1 VIETR
6 PIEPF
11 GVQIEGDLLG
21 TPAPADAAALR
32 GLLAAHG
39 LLVARGLSLSA
50 DEQARLTAVF
60 GRLEREPN
68 GAPLQMHVSNRRP
81 DSSAPDGE
89 LRFHSDYAY
98 HPQPVSVISLYGL
111 ELAPDVTP
119 TLFASAA
126 ASRLPASLRSR
137 LAGLDSE
144 TALFVDPSRPA
155 RERAPDAALEAAWSP
170 LPVRTR
176 HRALARTRL
185 GADFVQLCWQH
196 ADRFADLDPDASD
209 ALQSAIFA
217 VLYADGAIYTHAWQP
232 QDLVIWDNLA
242 VQHAR
247 PVPNAAARTLRRFHC
262 WEVDDT
268 PRYVATGRRLG
279 SMPAR

>member
-1 VIETR
+1 VIESQ

-11 GVQIEGDLLG
+11 GVRVEGDLRG
-21 TPAPADAAALR
+21 AIAPADADALR
-32 GLLAAHG
+32 GLMTRHG
-39 LLVARGLSLSA
+39 LLVARGKAFSPE
-50 DEQARLTAVF
+50 DQAALTAVF
-60 GRLEREPN
+60 GRLERDAR
-68 GAPLQMHVSNRRP
+68 GAPLLMHVSNRRP

-111 ELAPDVTP
+111 ELAPEVTP

-126 ASRLPASLRSR
+126 AARLPASLRAR
-137 LAGLDSE
+137 LAGSISE
-144 TALFVDPSRPA
+144 TALFVDKTRRA
-155 RERAPDAALEAAWSP
+155 NERAADAALEAAWSP

-176 HRALARTRL
+176 HPALARTQL
-185 GADFVQLCWQH
+185 GAEFVQLCWQH
-196 ADRFADLDPDASD
+196 ADRFVGVAADASE
-209 ALQSAIFA
+209 
-217 VLYADGAIYTHAWQP
+217 VLLDEVFEVIYAPRAIYSHAWQP

-247 PVPNAAARTLRRFHC
+247 PLPNDAARTLRRFHC

-268 PRYVATGRRLG
+268 PRYVETGRRLG